1 MRFCMVRDIA
11 QGYLKSMPPHIG
23 DPVKRTHERSRDYY
37 VTTITTI
44 SRLDMLPNLLSNSAP
59 LAREARGLR

>member
-23 DPVKRTHERSRDYY
+23 DPVKRTHGRSRDYY
-37 VTTITTI
+37 VTTII
-44 SRLDMLPNLLSNSAP
+44 SWLDMLPDLLSNSAP
-59 LAREARGLR
+59 LAR